1 MMPTWVGMVAINR
14 RREWRVVITDGTRHK
29 RERGVTRRDSASFEN
44 GQVRNRLPNFETL
57 PKSYFGKSGVF
68 ETGPC
73 NLAGAGFE
81 TGVAERALIRIR
93 GEEGNT

>member
-1 MMPTWVGMVAINR
+1 MQHNTRGR
-14 RREWRVVITDGTRHK
+14 R
-29 RERGVTRRDSASFEN
+29 VTQHDSASFKN
-44 GQVRNRLPNFETL
+44 GQVQNRLPNFETL

-81 TGVAERALIRIR
+81 TGVAKWALRP
-93 GEEGNT
+93 